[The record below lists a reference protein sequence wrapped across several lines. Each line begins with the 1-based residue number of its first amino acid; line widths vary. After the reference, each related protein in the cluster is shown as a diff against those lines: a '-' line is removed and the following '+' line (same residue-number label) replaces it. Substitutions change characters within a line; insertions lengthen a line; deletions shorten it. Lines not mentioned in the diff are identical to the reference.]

1 MGSVITGLGALLG
14 SEALATSLVTGLAT
28 TAAGA
33 ALAPD
38 APEAPDTS
46 MSTTTDV
53 GTGPETKTKTFE
65 GETKRET
72 AIDKKKRGTKSLQ
85 IPLQTPKATTA
96 ASGLVT
102 DTSTAS
108 GLMI

>member
-1 MGSVITGLGALLG
+1 MNMGSVISGLGALLG

-28 TAAGA
+28 TGLGA
-33 ALAPD
+33 AITPD
-38 APEAPDTS
+38 APEAPDASMQTTS
-46 MSTTTDV
+46 NV
-53 GTGPETKTKTFE
+53 GTGAETKAKTFE

-85 IPLQTPKATTA
+85 IPLQTPKATTSA
-96 ASGLVT
+96 AGVN
-102 DTSTAS
+102 TSTAQ

>member
-28 TAAGA
+28 TGLGA
-33 ALAPD
+33 AMAPD
-38 APEAPDTS
+38 APEAPDAS
-46 MSTTTDV
+46 MQTSTTV
-53 GTGPETKTKTFE
+53 GTGPETTTKSFE
-65 GETKRET
+65 GEAKRET

-85 IPLQTPKATTA
+85 IPLQTPQATTSA
-96 ASGLVT
+96 AGINT
-102 DTSTAS
+102 NAAS